1 MRALIEDPARH
12 PREPA
17 VQRVATTAALTVYAS
32 IGNSDDKLT
41 QAQWSEFHDIFAA
54 LIRTAATQI
63 FGDWLSAS
71 NARWQ
76 NACVA
81 FEIDVEAAD
90 RLKRALVNLAAE
102 FNQESIAWAETTGTQ
117 FLGPGI

>member
-1 MRALIEDPARH
+1 MRAVIEDPARH
-12 PREPA
+12 LREPA
-17 VQRVATTAALTVYAS
+17 VQRVATTVGVTVYVS

-41 QAQWSEFHDIFAA
+41 QAQWSEFHGIFAA
-54 LIRTAATQI
+54 LIRKAATQV

-81 FEIDVEAAD
+81 FEINAQATD
-90 RLKRALVNLAAE
+90 RLKRALTDLAAE
-102 FNQESIAWAETTGTQ
+102 FNQDAIAWAETTGTQ